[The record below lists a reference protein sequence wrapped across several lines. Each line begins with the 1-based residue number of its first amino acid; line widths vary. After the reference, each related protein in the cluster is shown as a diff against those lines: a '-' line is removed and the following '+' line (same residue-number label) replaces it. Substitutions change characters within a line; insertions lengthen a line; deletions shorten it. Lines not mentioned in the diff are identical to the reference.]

1 MYTSELKKP
10 HICQGQKYA
19 RKVLSRPLTF
29 PLGGYLGSEQAY
41 LSGGRMAQQVTILQ
55 GLREVLFCL
64 SVFYLSLLISF
75 GDDFIFVQLLENE
88 EISIKN

>member
-19 RKVLSRPLTF
+19 RKVLRRPLAFT
-29 PLGGYLGSEQAY
+29 LGKYLGSEQAY
-41 LSGGRMAQQVTILQ
+41 LSGERIPQQVTILQ
-55 GLREVLFCL
+55 WLREVLFCL
-64 SVFYLSLLISF
+64 SVSYLLLFISF
-75 GDDFIFVQLLENE
+75 GDDFIFVQLLENK

>member
-1 MYTSELKKP
+1 
-10 HICQGQKYA
+10 
-19 RKVLSRPLTF
+19 
-29 PLGGYLGSEQAY
+29 
-41 LSGGRMAQQVTILQ
+41 MAQQVTILQ